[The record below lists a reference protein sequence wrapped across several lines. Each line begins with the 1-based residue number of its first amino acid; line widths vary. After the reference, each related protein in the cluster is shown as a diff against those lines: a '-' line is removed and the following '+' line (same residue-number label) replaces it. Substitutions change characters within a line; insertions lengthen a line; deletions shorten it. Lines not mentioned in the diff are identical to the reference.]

1 MLPRLKDLCSDRA
14 MPLEDMLSEKGY
26 DKILD
31 FIDNLD
37 SIGDLKVICITSKE
51 IKNWFKNITL
61 RFLQKLNR

>member
-37 SIGDLKVICITSKE
+37 SIGDLKVSCITSKE
-51 IKNWFKNITL
+51 INN
-61 RFLQKLNR
+61 